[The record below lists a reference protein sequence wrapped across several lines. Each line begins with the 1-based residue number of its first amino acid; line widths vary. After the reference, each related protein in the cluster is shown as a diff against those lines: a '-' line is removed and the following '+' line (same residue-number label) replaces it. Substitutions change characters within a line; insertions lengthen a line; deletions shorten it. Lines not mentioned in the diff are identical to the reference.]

1 MIRNDI
7 DRFETYGSMNMNTII
22 GMNTKR
28 SGIFAAVILCALVAS
43 SCGTTKVRR
52 VDADKIIDMDGNW
65 NDNDVRIVCATL
77 IADCASSPAVAQ
89 YRRQNGRN
97 PVAIVGKIRND
108 SDEHIDT
115 SIVEKRF
122 QSAIINSGTLDF
134 VSDKNERTELRD
146 ERLDQQTNS
155 GAETM
160 KRLKNETGAD
170 VMLLGSI
177 KTMVQKEGRKSVR
190 AYFVYAEL
198 HDIETNR
205 ILWSGENSEIKKVI
219 KRPAA
224 KL

>member
-1 MIRNDI
+1 MTRNDI
-7 DRFETYGSMNMNTII
+7 DRFETYGSMNMIR

-77 IADCASSPAVAQ
+77 VSDCASSPAVAQ
-89 YRRQNGRN
+89 YRRKNGRN

-155 GAETM
+155 SAETM

-198 HDIETNR
+198 HDIETNK

>member
-1 MIRNDI
+1 
-7 DRFETYGSMNMNTII
+7 MNMNTSM
-22 GMNTKR
+22 GVYMKR
-28 SGIFAAVILCALVAS
+28 NGIFAAVILCALVVS

-52 VDADKIIDMDGNW
+52 VRADKVIDMDGNW
-65 NDNDVRIVCATL
+65 NDNDVRIVCASL

-134 VSDKNERTELRD
+134 VSDKNERQELRD

-155 GAETM
+155 SKETM

-190 AYFVYAEL
+190 AYFVYAQL
-198 HDIETNR
+198 HDIETNK

-219 KRPAA
+219 TRPAA

>member
-1 MIRNDI
+1 MTRNDI

>member
-7 DRFETYGSMNMNTII
+7 DRFETYGSMNMIR

-89 YRRQNGRN
+89 YRRKNGRN

-155 GAETM
+155 SAETM

>member
-1 MIRNDI
+1 
-7 DRFETYGSMNMNTII
+7 MNTII

>member
-1 MIRNDI
+1 MTRNDI

-28 SGIFAAVILCALVAS
+28 RGIFAAVIFCALVAS

-155 GAETM
+155 SAETM

>member
-1 MIRNDI
+1 MTRNDI
-7 DRFETYGSMNMNTII
+7 DRFETYGSMNMIR

-77 IADCASSPAVAQ
+77 ISDCASSPAVAQ
-89 YRRQNGRN
+89 YRRKNGRN

-155 GAETM
+155 SAETM

>member
-1 MIRNDI
+1 M
-7 DRFETYGSMNMNTII
+7 
-22 GMNTKR
+22 
-28 SGIFAAVILCALVAS
+28 FAI
-43 SCGTTKVRR
+43 
-52 VDADKIIDMDGNW
+52 
-65 NDNDVRIVCATL
+65 
-77 IADCASSPAVAQ
+77 AQ

-134 VSDKNERTELRD
+134 VSDKNEQTELRD

-155 GAETM
+155 SKETM

-190 AYFVYAEL
+190 AYFVYAQL
-198 HDIETNR
+198 HDIETNK

-219 KRPAA
+219 TRPAA

>member
-1 MIRNDI
+1 MTRNDI

-89 YRRQNGRN
+89 YRRKNGRN

-155 GAETM
+155 SAETM

>member
-1 MIRNDI
+1 MTRNDI

-28 SGIFAAVILCALVAS
+28 RGIFAAVILCALVAS

>member
-1 MIRNDI
+1 MTRNDI
-7 DRFETYGSMNMNTII
+7 DRFETYGSMNMIR

-89 YRRQNGRN
+89 YRRKNGRN

>member
-1 MIRNDI
+1 MTRNDI

-77 IADCASSPAVAQ
+77 IADCASSSAVAQ

-155 GAETM
+155 SAETM

>member
-1 MIRNDI
+1 MTRNDI

-155 GAETM
+155 SAETM

>member
-1 MIRNDI
+1 MGVCI
-7 DRFETYGSMNMNTII
+7 
-22 GMNTKR
+22 KR
-28 SGIFAAVILCALVAS
+28 RCVFAAVILCSLVAL

-65 NDNDVRIVCATL
+65 NDNDVRIVCASL
-77 IADCASSPAVAQ
+77 IAACATRTAVAQ

-122 QSAIINSGTLDF
+122 QSAIMNSGTLDF

-155 GAETM
+155 SKETM

-177 KTMVQKEGRKSVR
+177 KTIVQKEGRKSVR

-198 HDIETNR
+198 HDIETNK

-219 KRPAA
+219 TRPAA

>member
-1 MIRNDI
+1 MTRNDI

-28 SGIFAAVILCALVAS
+28 RGIFAAVIFCALVAS

-155 GAETM
+155 SKETM

-190 AYFVYAEL
+190 AYFVYAQL
-198 HDIETNR
+198 HDIETNK

-219 KRPAA
+219 TRPAA

>member
-1 MIRNDI
+1 MTRNDI
-7 DRFETYGSMNMNTII
+7 DRFETYGSMNMIR

-89 YRRQNGRN
+89 YRRKNGRN

-155 GAETM
+155 SAETM

>member
-1 MIRNDI
+1 MTRNDI

-89 YRRQNGRN
+89 YRRKNGRN

-155 GAETM
+155 SKETM

-190 AYFVYAEL
+190 AYFVYAQL
-198 HDIETNR
+198 HDIETNK

-219 KRPAA
+219 TRPAA

>member
-1 MIRNDI
+1 MTRNDI

-28 SGIFAAVILCALVAS
+28 RGIFAAVIFCALVAS

-52 VDADKIIDMDGNW
+52 VDADKIIDMAGTW

-89 YRRQNGRN
+89 YRRKNGRN

-134 VSDKNERTELRD
+134 VSDKNERTDLRD

-155 GAETM
+155 SAETM